1 MSNLDRTPDLTRCGG
16 RAGTATTPVHEL
28 FAGKEVLLGESTRVR
43 RLLPNLGRRL
53 VGPWCFVDHYG
64 PDDVATGPGMQVPP
78 HPHMGL
84 QTVSW
89 LLSGAVHHRDSLGSD
104 RLIGPG
110 ELGLMTSGAGITHA
124 EQSPVPHPA
133 QLHGVQLWVALPEA
147 DRNGLPGWEHH
158 GALPVVTDTGM
169 TAKVIMGSLAGATSP
184 GRAYSPI
191 IGVDVALSAG
201 ADALL
206 PLEPDFEH
214 AVLSMSGYVD
224 VDGVAV
230 SPGSML
236 YLGCGRRDL
245 RIRSEPGA
253 RALLLGGEPFSEQ
266 IVMWWNF
273 VGRSSA
279 EIAAA
284 RDGWMTGER
293 FGVVSGYE
301 GDPLPAPPLPP
312 GRLKPGGSVRR
323 PAGEET

>member
-1 MSNLDRTPDLTRCGG
+1 MGG
-16 RAGTATTPVHEL
+16 HAGVAAHPVHEVY
-28 FAGKEVLLGESTRVR
+28 AGREVLLGESTRVR

-64 PDDVATGPGMQVPP
+64 PDDVAAGAGMQVPP

-89 LLSGAVHHRDSLGSD
+89 LLSGEVHHRDSLGSD
-104 RLIGPG
+104 QLIRPG
-110 ELGLMTSGAGITHA
+110 ELGLMTSGRAIAHA

-133 QLHGVQLWVALPEA
+133 LLHGVQLWVALPDA
-147 DRNGLPGWEHH
+147 DRDVAPSWAHH
-158 GALPVVTDTGM
+158 AALPIVTDTGV
-169 TAKVIMGSLAGATSP
+169 TTTVIMGSLAGAVSP
-184 GRAYSPI
+184 GRPYSPLV
-191 IGVDVALSAG
+191 GADVALRPG

-214 AVLSMSGYVD
+214 AVLAMSGTVD
-224 VDGVAV
+224 IDGVSV

-245 RIRSEPGA
+245 RLHSAPGA
-253 RALLLGGEPFSEQ
+253 QVLLLGGEPFDEQ

-273 VGRSSA
+273 VARTNE

-284 RDGWMTGER
+284 RTAWAEGDR
-293 FGVVSGYE
+293 FGVVAGYD
-301 GDPLPAPPLPP
+301 GDPLPAPPLPA
-312 GRLKPGGSVRR
+312 GRLKPGGRIRR
-323 PAGEET
+323 